1 MTPGIPDTHV
11 DLLSQPLVGVLTT
24 IGTDGLPQSTALW
37 FLFDDD
43 ELKMSVRTDRQKY
56 RNLLANPKA
65 TVFIFDP
72 QSTARTL
79 EVRGEVEIRP
89 DPDNEHAKRFAAV
102 YGDAASA
109 WDPEGVTRVV
119 IALKPIRVAAFG

>member
-1 MTPGIPDTHV
+1 
-11 DLLSQPLVGVLTT
+11 
-24 IGTDGLPQSTALW
+24 LW

-65 TVFIFDP
+65 TLFIFDP

-102 YGDAASA
+102 YGDSASA